1 MSLWLGLAPA
11 VQARKLS
18 FPLLGMEAS
27 VPDAYTI
34 DEAGPARVVLSR
46 KSNPVGLSFYRVE
59 FGNLDKFTP
68 AHTRELEKFLRQRL
82 GKGARVELSSQVV
95 GGRAATRVLV
105 SGLRGGKPWQM
116 LAAWSFRG
124 GQAQVVEVI
133 YPAAQRNEAG
143 DLFGLVCRSLTWV
156 RPERG

>member
-1 MSLWLGLAPA
+1 MGLWLGLAPA
-11 VQARKLS
+11 AEARKLA

-34 DEAGPARVVLSR
+34 DEAGPARVLLSR
-46 KSNPVGLSFYRVE
+46 KDNPVGLSFYRVE
-59 FGNLDKFTP
+59 FGNLDKFSA
-68 AHTRELEKFLRQRL
+68 AHNKELEKFLRQRL
-82 GKGARVELSSQVV
+82 GKGAQVEMSSLVV
-95 GGRAATRVLV
+95 GGRPATRVLV
-105 SGLRGGKPWQM
+105 SGLRAGKPWQM

-124 GQAQVVEVI
+124 GQAQVVEVL

-143 DLFGLVCRSLTWV
+143 DLFGQVCRNLVWV